1 MRNILSVASAPG
13 HSNFFMPGETVP
25 IGGIC
30 RSDAHF
36 ITIILGKE
44 GEMTRLT
51 SSEFSWLQITE
62 ERYSWIIMICSHPLK
77 VYIITYLLNFLWV
90 IWYLAIW
97 RIVSM
102 I

>member
-1 MRNILSVASAPG
+1 MFLSVASAPG
-13 HSNFFMPGETVP
+13 HSNFFMPGEMVP
-25 IGGIC
+25 IGGIY

-36 ITIILGKE
+36 ITITLGKE
-44 GEMTRLT
+44 GEMKRLM
-51 SSEFSWLQITE
+51 SSEVSWLQIIKE
-62 ERYSWIIMICSHPLK
+62 KYSWIVMTCSCPLK
-77 VYIITYLLNFLWV
+77 VYVITYLLNFLWV